1 MADLSIEK
9 RDAHDANE
17 APLDVKELF
26 FSRTNGA
33 GIIEAGNSVFQ
44 KISLYS
50 WDELLGSPHKIIR
63 HPDTPR
69 AVFYLLWDY
78 LKSGR
83 PIAAYVKNRTKDGRY
98 YWVMALAMPIEGG
111 YLSVRLKPTSDLFET
126 VKTLYA
132 SHVTYE
138 RSNSVRPEQSAAHLL
153 ETIKSHGFE
162 SYDDF
167 MAQAISRE
175 IAARDAQ
182 LGTWVDPVLKLFE
195 QMLET
200 SKALVAR
207 SQSML
212 DLYDTYR
219 HVPLNLRVMA
229 TQLGGEGNAIGVI
242 AADYGKVSSE
252 ISDGVVSLG
261 DSITKVIDEIRK
273 GRFLMSAS
281 RLQEDLVQFFQ
292 TEADTDTQSIEIL
305 HLEALRLQHRT
316 NAAAGLANM
325 SLEVDQ
331 FQLKCLDLKRL
342 SLGLEV
348 IRIMAKLNAA
358 SLGSQSL
365 TLSGLIVDLDSFQH
379 EITAII
385 DHLQKINSELKVN
398 IRLISQQL
406 QGSSTVMS
414 GSDRS
419 NSVAA

>member
-1 MADLSIEK
+1 
-9 RDAHDANE
+9 
-17 APLDVKELF
+17 
-26 FSRTNGA
+26 
-33 GIIEAGNSVFQ
+33 
-44 KISLYS
+44 
-50 WDELLGSPHKIIR
+50 
-63 HPDTPR
+63 
-69 AVFYLLWDY
+69 
-78 LKSGR
+78 
-83 PIAAYVKNRTKDGRY
+83 
-98 YWVMALAMPIEGG
+98 
-111 YLSVRLKPTSDLFET
+111 
-126 VKTLYA
+126 
-132 SHVTYE
+132 
-138 RSNSVRPEQSAAHLL
+138 
-153 ETIKSHGFE
+153 
-162 SYDDF
+162 
-167 MAQAISRE
+167 
-175 IAARDAQ
+175 
-182 LGTWVDPVLKLFE
+182 
-195 QMLET
+195 
-200 SKALVAR
+200 
-207 SQSML
+207 
-212 DLYDTYR
+212 
-219 HVPLNLRVMA
+219 MA

-292 TEADTDTQSIEIL
+292 TEADADTQSIEIH

-406 QGSSTVMS
+406 QGSSTLMS